1 MCQGIL
7 IKKSRYYISIQHRRL
22 YTSLTCFDGDP
33 VGTSVGLEEGD
44 VDGSLLGLFEGDK
57 LGLDVGFVCVS

>member
-1 MCQGIL
+1 MTL
-7 IKKSRYYISIQHRRL
+7 IDSDTAQRL
-22 YTSLTCFDGDP
+22 HINRSLTCFDGDP